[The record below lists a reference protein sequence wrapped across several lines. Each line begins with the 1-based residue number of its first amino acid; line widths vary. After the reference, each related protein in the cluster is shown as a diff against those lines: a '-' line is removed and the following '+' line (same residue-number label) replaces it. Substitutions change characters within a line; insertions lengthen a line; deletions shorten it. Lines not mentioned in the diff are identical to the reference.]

1 MRKQEITNEDPL
13 HTEYGIIQNC
23 LYVLS
28 KIGQYLPSQFLLM
41 LIGIVTG
48 SIGYYMW
55 SFIGKFVID
64 LIQAQAGSPDKDIM
78 PLVRLI
84 LIVVA
89 VELVYRVLN
98 TLCDNRIWYQFI
110 YIRTQVMTERVEK
123 ALSMNYQM
131 LEQPEIL
138 DMHNKALNSTGG
150 NDMGV
155 EGLMRSLYQFGTQ
168 FVTALVTFTTV
179 VALDWRMLLMI
190 LLFSAVQYLFFRYT
204 IKKDKKEVWD
214 ALVPIWRK
222 LNYMEHTT
230 QDFSYAKDI
239 RLFHMQDWLTGKQ
252 HGFLEEK
259 QKKMVYSRN
268 LWIVNS
274 GFGHIENIVSEIVIY
289 GMLIYSVLGKDLSV
303 GDFTLYLGLA
313 TVFTEAL
320 KNILYSLG
328 AFKQNSMQVD
338 DFRSFMDLRTEE
350 EGGSLP
356 VPQTDRYTFVF
367 ENVSFRYKGAEDYA
381 LKDLNLTFEPGKRL
395 AVVGLNGAGKTTFI
409 KLLLR
414 LYDVTE
420 GRILLNGT
428 DIRRFRR
435 EEYYRLFAPVFQNVE
450 LFAFPMSENVSMDSP
465 ENTDRELAGKYLI
478 QAGLGEKL
486 ESLEKGVDTELLKV
500 IYDDGI
506 DLSGGERQKLALA
519 RALYKNAPVIVLDEP
534 TAALDALAEY
544 QLYRD
549 FDEMIGKKSAVYISH
564 RLSSTRFCDD
574 IAMFRAGEMI
584 EYGAHEELLQ
594 KGGAYAEM
602 FEIQAQYYRDH
613 GTAEPEMGG
622 SDDGR

>member
-1 MRKQEITNEDPL
+1 MNEKEKTKENPL
-13 HTEYGIIQNC
+13 HTEYGIIKNS
-23 LYVLS
+23 LYVLG
-28 KIGQYLPSQFLLM
+28 KIRQYLPSQFLLM
-41 LIGIVTG
+41 FIGIVTG
-48 SIGYYMW
+48 SISYYMW
-55 SFIGKFVID
+55 SFVGKFVID
-64 LIQAQAGSPDKDIM
+64 LIQVQAASPDKDIA
-78 PLVRLI
+78 PLIRLI
-84 LIVVA
+84 LIIVA
-89 VELVYRVLN
+89 VELLYRVLN
-98 TLCDNRIWYQFI
+98 RVCNNRIWYQFV
-110 YIRTQVMTERVEK
+110 YIRMHVMTERVEK

-138 DMHNKALNSTGG
+138 DMHGKAMNSTGG
-150 NDMGV
+150 NDVGV
-155 EGLMRSLYQFGTQ
+155 EALMRSLYQFGIQ
-168 FVTALVTFTTV
+168 LVTMLVTFTTV
-179 VALDWRMLLMI
+179 VVLDWRMLFII
-190 LLFSAVQYLFFRYT
+190 LLLSVIQYFFFRYT

-214 ALVPIWRK
+214 ALVPTWRK

-230 QDFSYAKDI
+230 QDFGYAKDI
-239 RLFHMQDWLTGKQ
+239 RLFHMQDWLAGKQ
-252 HGFLEEK
+252 HESLEEK

-274 GFGHIENIVSEIVIY
+274 GFAHVVDTLSIAVIY
-289 GMLIYSVLGKDLSV
+289 GMLIYSVIGKNLSI

-313 TVFTEAL
+313 TTFTEAL
-320 KNILYSLG
+320 TNILNSLG
-328 AFKQNSMQVD
+328 GFKQNSMQVD
-338 DFRSFMDLRTEE
+338 DFRSFMELKTEE
-350 EGGSLP
+350 EGEFLP

-367 ENVSFRYKGAEDYA
+367 DNVSFRYKGAEDYA
-381 LKDLNLTFEPGKRL
+381 LKNLSLTFEPGKRL

-428 DIRRFRR
+428 DIRRFKR
-435 EEYYRLFAPVFQNVE
+435 EEYYKLFAPVFQNVE

-465 ENTDRELAGKYLI
+465 ENTDRELAKKYLI
-478 QAGLGEKL
+478 QAGLGDKL
-486 ESLEKGVDTELLKV
+486 ENLEKGVDTQLLKV

-519 RALYKNAPVIVLDEP
+519 RALYKGAPVIVLDEP

-544 QLYRD
+544 QLYRN
-549 FDEMIGKKSAVYISH
+549 FDEMIGEKSAVYISH
-564 RLSSTRFCDD
+564 RLSSTRFCDH

-584 EYGAHEELLQ
+584 EYGTHEELLE

-622 SDDGR
+622 SKDGR